1 MHYIADTHDPP
12 LWTFTIWPRNVTY
25 EMQGPDRYYHN
36 LINSTIMIGGT
47 NYTLETP
54 LGIRLVNSEVGST
67 ATTFAYQNNTM
78 SGWEVQSKGKCL
90 PTNGYIWG
98 FSSLM
103 LFTFCMI
110 TVVVAILLIIL
121 HYDAFCYGYADRY
134 KLYVSPY
141 RDVLDLAQELRAHFG
156 AAEVASMP
164 ARELDEA
171 MQNDPATTGLE
182 TVALHPP
189 RALRWRQ
196 SPDSKW
202 PFAARDVGPRP
213 GTIDR
218 RGTEAEE
225 SLMSIGLDAQSSELE
240 MGKMPAKAVTKQ
252 FT

>member
-1 MHYIADTHDPP
+1 MFEDQK
-12 LWTFTIWPRNVTY
+12 L
-25 EMQGPDRYYHN
+25 YHN
-36 LINSTIMIGGT
+36 LFSSTIAIGST
-47 NYTLETP
+47 NYTLDSP
-54 LGIRLVNSEVGST
+54 LAISLVNPANGVAPT
-67 ATTFAYQNNTM
+67 IFAYQNTTM
-78 SGWEVQSKGKCL
+78 PGGEVESNGKCL
-90 PTNGYIWG
+90 PTSGYIWG

-110 TVVVAILLIIL
+110 TIVVAILLIIL
-121 HYDAFCYGYADRY
+121 HYDAYCNSYADRY

-141 RDVLDLAQELRAHFG
+141 RDVLDLAQELRSHFG

-225 SLMSIGLDAQSSELE
+225 SLMFIGLDAQNSELE